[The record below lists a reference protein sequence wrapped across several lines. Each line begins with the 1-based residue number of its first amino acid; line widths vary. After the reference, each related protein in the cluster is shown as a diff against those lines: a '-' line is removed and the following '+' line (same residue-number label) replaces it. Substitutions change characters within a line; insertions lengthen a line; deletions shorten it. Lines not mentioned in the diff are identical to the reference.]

1 MSRVLGVDP
10 GLRLTGW
17 GFVDV
22 AGVGVEPTLVEA
34 GVVRLDSKRSVAE
47 RLVELEA
54 SLGALIDEYRPA
66 ELAVEKVYSHYK
78 HPQTAVI
85 MGHARGVILFA
96 AQKRGLAVHD
106 VPSTEVKKAL
116 TGYGHASKAQVQR
129 AVAAQLGLAEP
140 PSPEDVADALAIALT
155 HGRRVSLSA

>member
-1 MSRVLGVDP
+1 MPRVLGVDP

-17 GFVDV
+17 AFVDCG
-22 AGVGVEPTLVEA
+22 AIGVEPKLVEA

-54 SLGALIDEYRPA
+54 SLGALIDEHKPA
-66 ELAVEKVYSHYK
+66 ELAVEEVFSHYK
-78 HPQTAVI
+78 HPRTAVI

-96 AQKRGLAVHD
+96 ARKRGLAVRD
-106 VPSTEVKKAL
+106 VPATEVKKAL

-140 PSPEDVADALAIALT
+140 PEPADVADALAIALT
-155 HGRRVSLSA
+155 HGRRMSDAI